1 MANYDGKKELRI
13 VISAEALERLERQAS
28 LLDVPPSTWAR
39 AIIMEKVTAFE
50 SATSNAQA
58 LAMMGDFYK
67 QMSFEFSNLKT
78 EESRKK

>member
-50 SATSNAQA
+50 SATANSQA
-58 LAMMGDFYK
+58 LARMDGFFK
-67 QMSFEFSNLKT
+67 QMIFEFAKV

>member
-39 AIIMEKVTAFE
+39 AIIMKKVTAFE
-50 SATSNAQA
+50 SATANSQA
-58 LAMMGDFYK
+58 LARMDGFFK
-67 QMSFEFSNLKT
+67 QMIFEFAKV

>member
-1 MANYDGKKELRI
+1 MNERPERKELRMLFTPD
-13 VISAEALERLERQAS
+13 AYDRLERQAA
-28 LLDVPPSTWAR
+28 LLDVPASTWAR